1 MATVT
6 SKISRQIKQR
16 KCVFLPF
23 QEMDTKIDFKKYGQP
38 CNFDFKGANFKQTN
52 TIHTKQLMFR
62 KFLHFHN

>member
-1 MATVT
+1 M
-6 SKISRQIKQR
+6 KQR